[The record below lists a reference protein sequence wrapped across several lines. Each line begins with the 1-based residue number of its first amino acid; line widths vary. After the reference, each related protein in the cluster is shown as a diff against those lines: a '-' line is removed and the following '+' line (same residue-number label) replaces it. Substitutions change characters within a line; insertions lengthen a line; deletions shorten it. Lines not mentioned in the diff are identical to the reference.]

1 MSTRKQYEGVEEGG
15 EGLVWGTVVVL
26 DLDRFEETIEERGWS
41 QYTPNPAT
49 GLLSHLVEQL
59 ARKWS
64 AVIVY
69 GLDWERGTEE
79 AVLEIPLVEPEEL
92 REDLERI
99 KEEVNKLGVGITIVA
114 VRGYVGLKPAKSR
127 REAYTATPTRR
138 LAIKLLRRAKRRG
151 GNTII
156 IA

>member
-1 MSTRKQYEGVEEGG
+1 MPTRRQRNGRRESG
-15 EGLVWGTVVVL
+15 EKLVRGTVLVL
-26 DLDRFEETIEERGWS
+26 DLDKFEETIEERGWS

-49 GLLSHLVEQL
+49 GLLSHLIEQL

-92 REDLERI
+92 RGDLERV
-99 KEEVNKLGVGITIVA
+99 KEEINRLGVGITIVA
-114 VRGYVGLKPAKSR
+114 VRGHVGLKPAKSR
-127 REAYTATPTRR
+127 REAYTATPARR
-138 LAIKLLRRAKRRG
+138 LATKLLRKAKRRG
-151 GNTII
+151 GNTIM

>member
-1 MSTRKQYEGVEEGG
+1 MPTRKQRNG
-15 EGLVWGTVVVL
+15 ESGEKLVWGTVLVL
-26 DLDRFEETIEERGWS
+26 DLDRFEETIEEKGWS

-92 REDLERI
+92 REDLEKV
-99 KEEVNKLGVGITIVA
+99 KEEINRLGVGITIVA
-114 VRGYVGLKPAKSR
+114 VKGHVGLKPAKNR
-127 REAYTATPTRR
+127 REAYTATPTRK
-138 LAIKLLRRAKRRG
+138 LATKLLRKAKRRG

>member
-1 MSTRKQYEGVEEGG
+1 MPTRRQRNG
-15 EGLVWGTVVVL
+15 ECGEKLVWGTVLVL
-26 DLDRFEETIEERGWS
+26 DLDRFEETIEEKGWS

-92 REDLERI
+92 REDLEKV
-99 KEEVNKLGVGITIVA
+99 KEEINRLGVGITIVA
-114 VRGYVGLKPAKSR
+114 VKGHVGLKPAKNR
-127 REAYTATPTRR
+127 REAYTATPTRK
-138 LAIKLLRRAKRRG
+138 LATKLLRKAKRRG

>member
-1 MSTRKQYEGVEEGG
+1 MPTRRQRNGRRESG
-15 EGLVWGTVVVL
+15 EKLVWGTVLVL
-26 DLDRFEETIEERGWS
+26 DLDRFEETIEEKGWS

-92 REDLERI
+92 REDLERV
-99 KEEVNKLGVGITIVA
+99 KEEINRLGVGITIVA
-114 VRGYVGLKPAKSR
+114 VKGHVGLKPAKNR
-127 REAYTATPTRR
+127 REAYTATPTRK
-138 LAIKLLRRAKRRG
+138 LATKLLRKAKRRG